1 MNPFSIRTLQ
11 PEDKPELL
19 RFEQNNREWFERHV
33 DPRGHAFYTADGVH
47 EHVTQYLAAYAQSTW
62 HPCVVVDQSG
72 AIVGRANLKDIDLAA
87 GSAEVGYRMAQ
98 HCVGRGLATLAV
110 RHLVELARSHW
121 KLHRLV
127 AYVSDKNVASASVLA
142 KCGFGRA
149 NHTETNSAG
158 RSAPPFV
165 LDLR

>member
-1 MNPFSIRTLQ
+1 MTPISIRTLQ

-19 RFEQNNREWFERHV
+19 RFEQDNRDWFERHV
-33 DPRGHAFYTADGVH
+33 DPRGDAFYTTDGVH
-47 EHVTQYLAAYAQSTW
+47 AHVTEYLAAYARSTW

-98 HCVGRGLATLAV
+98 QCVGKGLATAAV
-110 RHLVELARSHW
+110 LHLIELARSHW
-121 KLHRLV
+121 KLDRLV
-127 AYVSDKNVASASVLA
+127 AYVSDDNIASASVLT
-142 KCGFGRA
+142 KCGFRRGNR
-149 NHTETNSAG
+149 TVTNSAG
-158 RSAPPFV
+158 RDAPSFV